1 MSPHTEAHMK
11 TVDVTVTLT
20 KTSNGVKATVDPF
33 IAVIDLKDKINW
45 ALVSDYDD
53 ASMSIDKKNTNDD
66 WPFDTNPPKDVKKGK
81 SKDSGNMKTNP
92 KKQTRYNIQCYL
104 VDGTEP
110 VNFVIDPDI
119 IIIGGTLE

>member
-1 MSPHTEAHMK
+1 MK

-53 ASMSIDKKNTNDD
+53 ASMSIEKKNTNDD
-66 WPFDTNPPKDVKKGK
+66 WPFDADPPKDVKKGK

-92 KKQTRYNIQCYL
+92 KKQNHYNIACT
-104 VDGTEP
+104 VTDGTEP
-110 VNFVIDPDI
+110 ISFVIDPDI